1 MRCSII
7 FANKIIFTFHRKLF
21 TELIKACSFLRLYL
35 NNNHSIKLQNEKKTE
50 MSFKPKVEDYTLGRT
65 MGEGA
70 FGKVKSKYFENFSKN
85 VLTPFPA
92 SFYSR
97 SE

>member
-1 MRCSII
+1 
-7 FANKIIFTFHRKLF
+7 
-21 TELIKACSFLRLYL
+21 
-35 NNNHSIKLQNEKKTE
+35 

-70 FGKVKSKYFENFSKN
+70 FGKVKSKYYENYSKN

-92 SFYSR
+92 SSYSC